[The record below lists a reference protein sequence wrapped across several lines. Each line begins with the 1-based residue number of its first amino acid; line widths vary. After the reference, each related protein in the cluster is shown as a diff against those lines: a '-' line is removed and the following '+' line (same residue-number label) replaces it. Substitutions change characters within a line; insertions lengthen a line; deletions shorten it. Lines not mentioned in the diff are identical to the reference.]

1 MSLYQPLSL
10 INGEWVSASSGATFD
25 VINPATGQVVEK
37 VADLSASDCAKA
49 IDAAESAFPKWAAMT
64 AKERATVLRRWFNLI
79 TEHTDRLAVLI
90 TEEMGKPLAEARGE
104 VAYGASFVDWFAE
117 EGRRIYG
124 DVIKPHMT
132 DKRILVIKQPVG
144 VVAAITPWNFPL
156 AMITRKVSPALAAGC
171 TVVIKP
177 SEDTPLTALAV
188 CELANQAGMP
198 AGVINCVTGMDA
210 PGIGEV
216 LTRDSRV
223 RKVTFTGST
232 RVGKILYRQ
241 CADSVKKLSLELG
254 GNAPFI
260 VFDDGDLDAAV
271 DGAMLCKF
279 RNAGQTC
286 VCANRILVQSGIHDR
301 FVDAFVERVKSMK
314 VADGTTEGSEIG
326 PLINADGKAK
336 VEAHVNDALAK
347 GATAV
352 CGGSAH
358 DAGPLFYSPTVLV
371 GVTKEMRMASE
382 ETFGPV
388 APIYRFDHEDEAVQ
402 LANDTPYGLAAY
414 FYTEDLS
421 RTFRVYEALD
431 YGIIG
436 VNTGIIS
443 TEVAPFGGVKESGLG
458 REGGPHGIEE
468 FLETKYG
475 CIGISNEPRWF

>member
-10 INGEWVSASSGATFD
+10 INGQWVSASSGATFD
-25 VINPATGQVVEK
+25 VVNPATGEVVER
-37 VADLSASDCAKA
+37 VADLSAADCSNA
-49 IDAAESAFPKWAAMT
+49 IDAAEAAFPKWAALT
-64 AKERATVLRRWFNLI
+64 AKERATILRRWFNLI
-79 TEHTDRLAVLI
+79 VEHGEQLAALI
-90 TEEMGKPLAEARGE
+90 TEEMGKPLAESRGE

-124 DVIKPHMT
+124 DVIAPHMA
-132 DKRILVIKQPVG
+132 DKRILAIKQPVG

-188 CELANQAGMP
+188 CELATRAGMP
-198 AGVINCVTGMDA
+198 DGVINCITGLDA
-210 PGIGEV
+210 PAIGQV
-216 LTRDSRV
+216 LTGDSRV

-232 RVGKILYRQ
+232 QVGKILYRQ

-260 VFDDGDLDAAV
+260 VFDDADLDAAV

-301 FVDAFVERVKSMK
+301 FVEAFTARVKAMK
-314 VADGTTEGSEIG
+314 VAEGRAEGSEIG

-336 VEAHVNDALAK
+336 VEAHVEDALAK
-347 GATAV
+347 GAKAI
-352 CGGSAH
+352 CGGFPH
-358 DAGPLFYSPTVLV
+358 EAGPLFYTPTVLV
-371 GVTKEMRMASE
+371 GVTKAMRMASE

-388 APIYRFDHEDEAVQ
+388 APIYQFDHEDEAIA
-402 LANDTPYGLAAY
+402 LANDTQYGLAAY
-414 FYTEDLS
+414 FYTADLS

-475 CIGISNEPRWF
+475 CIGINV

>member
-1 MSLYQPLSL
+1 MMSLYQPLSFV
-10 INGEWVSASSGATFD
+10 NGQWVGATSGAMFE
-25 VINPATGQVVEK
+25 VVNPATGQVVES
-37 VADLSASDCAKA
+37 VADLSAADCVKA
-49 IDAAESAFPKWAAMT
+49 IDAAEAAFPAWAGLT
-64 AKERATVLRRWFNLI
+64 AKERSAILRRWFNLM
-79 TEHTDRLAVLI
+79 TEHTEELAHLI

-104 VAYGASFVDWFAE
+104 VAYGASFIDWFAE

-124 DVIKPHMT
+124 DVIAPHMT
-132 DKRILVIKQPVG
+132 DKRILAIKQPVG

-156 AMITRKVSPALAAGC
+156 AMITRKVSPAIAAGC

-188 CELANQAGMP
+188 CELARQAGIP
-198 AGVINCVTGMDA
+198 DGVINCVTGMDA
-210 PGIGEV
+210 PAIGQV
-216 LTRDSRV
+216 LTGDSRV

-232 RVGKILYRQ
+232 QVGKILYRQ
-241 CADSVKKLSLELG
+241 CADSVKKISLELG

-260 VFDDGDLDAAV
+260 VFDDADLDAAV

-286 VCANRILVQSGIHDR
+286 VCANRIVVQSGIHDR
-301 FVDAFVERVKSMK
+301 FVEAFAKRVKAMK
-314 VADGTTEGSEIG
+314 VADGKTEGSDVG

-336 VEAHVNDALAK
+336 VEAHVEDALSK
-347 GATAV
+347 GATAI
-352 CGGSAH
+352 CGGESH
-358 DAGPLFYSPTVLV
+358 EAGPLFYSPTVLV
-371 GVTKEMRMASE
+371 GVTKDMLMASE

-388 APIYRFDHEDEAVQ
+388 APIYRFDHEAEAIA
-402 LANDTPYGLAAY
+402 LANDTQYGLAAY

-458 REGGPHGIEE
+458 REGGPHGIDE

-475 CIGISNEPRWF
+475 CIGIKL

>member
-1 MSLYQPLSL
+1 MMSLYQPLSFV
-10 INGEWVSASSGATFD
+10 NGQWVGATSGATFE
-25 VINPATGQVVEK
+25 VVNPATGQVVES
-37 VADLSASDCAKA
+37 VADLSAADCVKA
-49 IDAAESAFPKWAAMT
+49 VDAAEAAFPAWAGLT
-64 AKERATVLRRWFNLI
+64 AKERSAILRRWFNLM
-79 TEHTDRLAVLI
+79 TEHTEELAHLI

-104 VAYGASFVDWFAE
+104 VAYGASFIDWFAE

-124 DVIKPHMT
+124 DVIAPHMT
-132 DKRILVIKQPVG
+132 DKRILAIKQPVG

-156 AMITRKVSPALAAGC
+156 AMITRKVSPAIAAGC

-188 CELANQAGMP
+188 CELARQAGIP
-198 AGVINCVTGMDA
+198 DGVINCVTGMDA
-210 PGIGEV
+210 PAIGQV
-216 LTRDSRV
+216 LTGDSRV

-232 RVGKILYRQ
+232 QVGKILYRQ
-241 CADSVKKLSLELG
+241 CADSVKKISLELG

-260 VFDDGDLDAAV
+260 VFDDADPDAAV

-301 FVDAFVERVKSMK
+301 FVEAFTKRVKAMK
-314 VADGTTEGSEIG
+314 VADGKTEGSDVG

-336 VEAHVNDALAK
+336 VEAHVEDALSK
-347 GATAV
+347 GATAI
-352 CGGSAH
+352 CGGESH
-358 DAGPLFYSPTVLV
+358 EAGPLFYSPTVLV
-371 GVTKEMRMASE
+371 GVTKDMLMASE

-388 APIYRFDHEDEAVQ
+388 APIYRFDHEAEAIA
-402 LANDTPYGLAAY
+402 LANDTQYGLAAY

-458 REGGPHGIEE
+458 REGGPHGIDE

-475 CIGISNEPRWF
+475 CIGIKL

>member
-1 MSLYQPLSL
+1 MMSLYQPLSFV
-10 INGEWVSASSGATFD
+10 NGQWVGATSGAMFE
-25 VINPATGQVVEK
+25 VVNPATGQVVES
-37 VADLSASDCAKA
+37 VADLSAADCVKA
-49 IDAAESAFPKWAAMT
+49 IDAAEAAFPAWAGLT
-64 AKERATVLRRWFNLI
+64 AKERSAILRRWFNLM
-79 TEHTDRLAVLI
+79 TEHTEELAHLI

-104 VAYGASFVDWFAE
+104 VAYGASFIDWFAE

-124 DVIKPHMT
+124 DVIAPHMT
-132 DKRILVIKQPVG
+132 DKRILAIKQPVG

-156 AMITRKVSPALAAGC
+156 AMITRKVSPAIAAGC

-188 CELANQAGMP
+188 CELARQAGIP
-198 AGVINCVTGMDA
+198 DGVINCVTGMDA
-210 PGIGEV
+210 PAIGQV
-216 LTRDSRV
+216 LTGDSRV

-232 RVGKILYRQ
+232 QVGKILYRQ
-241 CADSVKKLSLELG
+241 CADSVKKISLELG

-260 VFDDGDLDAAV
+260 VFDDADLDAAV

-301 FVDAFVERVKSMK
+301 FVEAFAKRVKAMK
-314 VADGTTEGSEIG
+314 VADGKTEGSDVG

-336 VEAHVNDALAK
+336 VEAHVEDALSK
-347 GATAV
+347 GATAI
-352 CGGSAH
+352 CGGESH
-358 DAGPLFYSPTVLV
+358 EAGPLFYSPTVLV
-371 GVTKEMRMASE
+371 GVTKDMLMASE

-388 APIYRFDHEDEAVQ
+388 APIYRFDQEAEAIA
-402 LANDTPYGLAAY
+402 LANDTQYGLAAY

-458 REGGPHGIEE
+458 REGGPHGIDE

-475 CIGISNEPRWF
+475 CIGIKL

>member
-1 MSLYQPLSL
+1 MMSLYQPLSFV
-10 INGEWVSASSGATFD
+10 NGQWVGATSGATFE
-25 VINPATGQVVEK
+25 VVNPATGQVVES
-37 VADLSASDCAKA
+37 VADLSAADCVKA
-49 IDAAESAFPKWAAMT
+49 IDAAEAAFPAWAGLT
-64 AKERATVLRRWFNLI
+64 AKERSAILRRWFNI
-79 TEHTDRLAVLI
+79 MTEHTEELAHLI

-104 VAYGASFVDWFAE
+104 VAYGASFIDWFAE

-124 DVIKPHMT
+124 DVIAPHMT
-132 DKRILVIKQPVG
+132 DKRILAIKQPVG

-156 AMITRKVSPALAAGC
+156 AMITRKVSPAIAAGC

-188 CELANQAGMP
+188 CELARQAGIP
-198 AGVINCVTGMDA
+198 DGVINCVTGMDA
-210 PGIGEV
+210 PAIGQV
-216 LTRDSRV
+216 LTGDSRV

-232 RVGKILYRQ
+232 QVGKILYRQ
-241 CADSVKKLSLELG
+241 CADSVKKISLELG

-260 VFDDGDLDAAV
+260 VFDDADLDAAV

-286 VCANRILVQSGIHDR
+286 VCANRILVQRGIHDR
-301 FVDAFVERVKSMK
+301 FVEAFTKRVKAMK
-314 VADGTTEGSEIG
+314 VADGKTEGSDVG

-336 VEAHVNDALAK
+336 VEAHVEDALSK
-347 GATAV
+347 GATAI
-352 CGGSAH
+352 CGGESH
-358 DAGPLFYSPTVLV
+358 EAGPLFYSPTVLV
-371 GVTKEMRMASE
+371 GVTKDMLMASE

-388 APIYRFDHEDEAVQ
+388 APIYRFDQEAEAIA
-402 LANDTPYGLAAY
+402 LANDTQYGLAAY

-458 REGGPHGIEE
+458 REGGPHGIDE

-475 CIGISNEPRWF
+475 CIGIKL

>member
-1 MSLYQPLSL
+1 MDL
-10 INGEWVSASSGATFD
+10 
-25 VINPATGQVVEK
+25 INPANEQLITSLD
-37 VADLSASDCAKA
+37 ADDQAMIQRVYRSAR
-49 IDAAESAFPKWAAMT
+49 AAQPQWAALSLMNRVEILQRFHDLLESN
-64 AKERATVLRRWFNLI
+64 KDE
-79 TEHTDRLAVLI
+79 LALTL

-104 VAYGASFVDWFAE
+104 VGYGASFVDWFAE

-124 DVIKPHMT
+124 DVIAPHMS
-132 DKRILVIKQPVG
+132 DKRILAIKQPVG
-144 VVAAITPWNFPL
+144 VVVAITPWNFPL
-156 AMITRKVSPALAAGC
+156 AMITRKISPALAAGC

-188 CELANQAGMP
+188 CELASQAGMP
-198 AGVINCVTGMDA
+198 AGVINCVTGLDA
-210 PGIGEV
+210 SSIGQA
-216 LTRDSRV
+216 LTGDSRV

-232 RVGKILYRQ
+232 EVGKILYRQ
-241 CADSVKKLSLELG
+241 CAASVKKLSLELG

-260 VFDDGDLDAAV
+260 VFDDADLDAAV

-301 FVDAFVERVKSMK
+301 FVEVFLARVKAMK
-314 VADGTTEGSEIG
+314 VADGKTEGSDIG

-336 VEAHVNDALAK
+336 VEAHVEDALAR
-347 GATAV
+347 GATAL
-352 CGGSAH
+352 CGGTSH

-388 APIYRFDHEDEAVQ
+388 APIYRFDTEEEAVT
-402 LANDTPYGLAAY
+402 LANETPYGLAAY

-475 CIGISNEPRWF
+475 CIGIKL

>member
-10 INGEWVSASSGATFD
+10 INGQWVGASSGAKFG
-25 VINPATGQVVEK
+25 VINPATGQVLEE
-37 VADLSASDCAKA
+37 VADLSAEDCSKA
-49 IDAAESAFPKWAAMT
+49 VDAAEAAFPKWAALT
-64 AKERATVLRRWFNLI
+64 AKERAVILRRWFNLI
-79 TEHTDRLAVLI
+79 NENAEPLAALI

-104 VAYGASFVDWFAE
+104 VGYGASFVDWFAE

-124 DVIKPHMT
+124 DVIAPHMS
-132 DKRILVIKQPVG
+132 DKRILAIKQPVG
-144 VVAAITPWNFPL
+144 VVVAITPWNFPL
-156 AMITRKVSPALAAGC
+156 AMITRKISPALAAGC

-188 CELANQAGMP
+188 CELATQAGMP
-198 AGVINCVTGMDA
+198 AGVINCVTGLDA
-210 PGIGEV
+210 PAIGQA
-216 LTRDSRV
+216 LTGDSRV

-232 RVGKILYRQ
+232 EVGKILYRQ
-241 CADSVKKLSLELG
+241 CAASVKKLSLELG

-260 VFDDGDLDAAV
+260 VFDDADLDAAV

-301 FVDAFVERVKSMK
+301 FVEVFSARVKAMK
-314 VADGTTEGSEIG
+314 VADGKTEGSDIG

-336 VEAHVNDALAK
+336 VEAHVEDALAR
-347 GATAV
+347 GATAL
-352 CGGSAH
+352 CGGTSH

-388 APIYRFDHEDEAVQ
+388 APIYRFDTEEEAVT
-402 LANDTPYGLAAY
+402 LANETPYGLAAY

-475 CIGISNEPRWF
+475 CIGIKL

>member
-1 MSLYQPLSL
+1 MMSLFQRLSFV
-10 INGEWVSASSGATFD
+10 NGQWVRATSGATFE
-25 VINPATGQVVEK
+25 VINPATGRVVES
-37 VADLSASDCAKA
+37 VADLSAADCVKA
-49 IDAAESAFPKWAAMT
+49 IDAAEAAFPAWAGLT
-64 AKERATVLRRWFNLI
+64 VKERSAILRRWFNLI
-79 TEHTDRLAVLI
+79 TEHTEELAHLI
-90 TEEMGKPLAEARGE
+90 TEEMGKPLAEARSE

-124 DVIKPHMT
+124 DVIAPHMT

-156 AMITRKVSPALAAGC
+156 AMITRKISPAIAAGC

-188 CELANQAGMP
+188 CDLARRAGIP
-198 AGVINCVTGMDA
+198 DGVINCVTSMDA
-210 PGIGEV
+210 SAIGQV
-216 LTRDSRV
+216 LTGDSRV

-232 RVGKILYRQ
+232 QVGKILYRQ
-241 CADSVKKLSLELG
+241 CADSVKKISLELG

-260 VFDDGDLDAAV
+260 VFDDADLDAAV

-301 FVDAFVERVKSMK
+301 FVEVFAERVKLMK
-314 VADGTTEGSEIG
+314 VADGKTEGSEVG

-336 VEAHVNDALAK
+336 VEAHIEDALAK
-347 GATAV
+347 GATAI
-352 CGGSAH
+352 CGGEPH
-358 DAGPLFYSPTVLV
+358 KAGPLFYSPTVLV
-371 GVTKEMRMASE
+371 GVTKDMLMASA

-388 APIYRFDHEDEAVQ
+388 APIYRFDHEEEAIA
-402 LANDTPYGLAAY
+402 LANDTQYGLAAY

-458 REGGPHGIEE
+458 REGGPHGIDE

-475 CIGISNEPRWF
+475 CIGIKL

>member
-1 MSLYQPLSL
+1 MMSLYQPLSFV
-10 INGEWVSASSGATFD
+10 NGQWVGATSGAMFE
-25 VINPATGQVVEK
+25 VVNPATGQVVES
-37 VADLSASDCAKA
+37 VADLSAADCVKA
-49 IDAAESAFPKWAAMT
+49 IDAAEAAFPAWAGLT
-64 AKERATVLRRWFNLI
+64 AKERSAILRRWFNLM
-79 TEHTDRLAVLI
+79 TEHTEELAHLI

-104 VAYGASFVDWFAE
+104 VAYGASFIDWFAE

-124 DVIKPHMT
+124 DVIAPHMT
-132 DKRILVIKQPVG
+132 DKRILAIKQPVG

-156 AMITRKVSPALAAGC
+156 AMITRKVSPAIAAGC

-188 CELANQAGMP
+188 CELARQAGIP
-198 AGVINCVTGMDA
+198 DGVINCVTGMDA
-210 PGIGEV
+210 PAIGQV
-216 LTRDSRV
+216 LTGDSRV

-232 RVGKILYRQ
+232 QVGKILYRQ
-241 CADSVKKLSLELG
+241 CADSVKKISLELG

-260 VFDDGDLDAAV
+260 VFDDADLDAAV

-286 VCANRILVQSGIHDR
+286 VCANRILVQGGIHDR
-301 FVDAFVERVKSMK
+301 FVEAFTKRVKAMK
-314 VADGTTEGSEIG
+314 VADGKTEGSDVG

-336 VEAHVNDALAK
+336 VEAHVEDALSK
-347 GATAV
+347 GATAI
-352 CGGSAH
+352 CGGESH
-358 DAGPLFYSPTVLV
+358 EAGPLFYSPTVLV
-371 GVTKEMRMASE
+371 GVTKDMLMASE

-388 APIYRFDHEDEAVQ
+388 APIYRFDQEAEAIA
-402 LANDTPYGLAAY
+402 LANDTQYGLAAY

-458 REGGPHGIEE
+458 REGGPHGIDE

-475 CIGISNEPRWF
+475 CIGIKL

>member
-1 MSLYQPLSL
+1 MALYQPLSF
-10 INGEWVSASSGATFD
+10 INGQWTGSQSGLTFD
-25 VINPATGQVVEK
+25 VLNPANEAVVAQ
-37 VADLSASDCAKA
+37 VADLSAQECTKA
-49 IDAAESAFPKWAAMT
+49 VDSAESAFLSWSKLT
-64 AKERATVLRRWFNLI
+64 AKERAVVLRKWYTLI
-79 TEHTDRLAVLI
+79 IEHTEELAHLI

-117 EGRRIYG
+117 EGRRTYG
-124 DVIKPHMT
+124 DVIPPHMA
-132 DKRILVIKQPVG
+132 DKRILATKQPVG

-188 CELANQAGMP
+188 VHLAHQAGMP
-198 AGVINCVTGMDA
+198 DGVLNCVVGMDA
-210 PGIGEV
+210 AGIGKS
-216 LTRDSRV
+216 LTGDPRV
-223 RKVTFTGST
+223 KKVTFTGST
-232 RVGKILYRQ
+232 QVGKLLYRQ
-241 CADSVKKLSLELG
+241 CADSVKKISLELG

-260 VFDDGDLDAAV
+260 VFDDADLEAAV
-271 DGAMLCKF
+271 EGAMLCKF

-286 VCANRILVQSGIHDR
+286 VCANRILVQNGIHDR
-301 FVDAFVERVKSMK
+301 FVEAFVERVQSMT
-314 VADGTTEGSEIG
+314 VADGTMEGSEIG
-326 PLINADGKAK
+326 PLINPAGKAK
-336 VEAHVNDALAK
+336 VEMHVNDALLK
-347 GATAV
+347 GAKV
-352 CGGSAH
+352 ICGGAEHS
-358 DAGPLFYSPTVLV
+358 AGPLFYCPTVLV
-371 GVTKEMRMASE
+371 SVTKDMMMASE

-388 APIYRFDHEDEAVQ
+388 APIYRFEREEEAIS

-458 REGGPHGIEE
+458 REGGPHGIDE
-468 FLETKYG
+468 FLETKYC
-475 CIGISNEPRWF
+475 CIGIKL

>member
-25 VINPATGQVVEK
+25 VINPASGQVVES
-37 VADLSASDCAKA
+37 VADLSAEDCAKA
-49 IDAAESAFPKWAAMT
+49 IDAAEAAFPKWAALT
-64 AKERATVLRRWFNLI
+64 AKERAIILRKWFNLI
-79 TEHTDRLAVLI
+79 TEHTDMLAALI
-90 TEEMGKPLAEARGE
+90 TEEMGKPLAEAHGE

-124 DVIKPHMT
+124 DVINPHMT
-132 DKRILVIKQPVG
+132 DKRILAIKQPVG

-210 PGIGEV
+210 PGIGAV
-216 LTRDSRV
+216 LTGDSRV

-232 RVGKILYRQ
+232 QVGKILYRQ

-260 VFDDGDLDAAV
+260 VFDDADLDAAV

-286 VCANRILVQSGIHDR
+286 VCANRILLQSGIHDR

-314 VADGTTEGSEIG
+314 VADDF
-326 PLINADGKAK
+326 P
-336 VEAHVNDALAK
+336 
-347 GATAV
+347 
-352 CGGSAH
+352 
-358 DAGPLFYSPTVLV
+358 
-371 GVTKEMRMASE
+371 
-382 ETFGPV
+382 
-388 APIYRFDHEDEAVQ
+388 
-402 LANDTPYGLAAY
+402 AAAMSMSLLRH
-414 FYTEDLS
+414 F
-421 RTFRVYEALD
+421 
-431 YGIIG
+431 
-436 VNTGIIS
+436 
-443 TEVAPFGGVKESGLG
+443 
-458 REGGPHGIEE
+458 H
-468 FLETKYG
+468 
-475 CIGISNEPRWF
+475 

>member
-1 MSLYQPLSL
+1 MMSLYQPLSFV
-10 INGEWVSASSGATFD
+10 NGQWVGATSGATFE
-25 VINPATGQVVEK
+25 VVNPATGQVVES
-37 VADLSASDCAKA
+37 VADLSAADCVKA
-49 IDAAESAFPKWAAMT
+49 IDAAEAAFPAWAGLT
-64 AKERATVLRRWFNLI
+64 AKERSAILRRWFNLM
-79 TEHTDRLAVLI
+79 TEQTEELAHLI

-104 VAYGASFVDWFAE
+104 VAYGASFIDWFAE

-124 DVIKPHMT
+124 DVIAPHMT
-132 DKRILVIKQPVG
+132 DKRILAIQQPVG

-156 AMITRKVSPALAAGC
+156 AMITRKVSPAIAAGC

-188 CELANQAGMP
+188 CELARQAGIP
-198 AGVINCVTGMDA
+198 DGVINCVTGMDVPA
-210 PGIGEV
+210 IGQV
-216 LTRDSRV
+216 LTGDSRV

-232 RVGKILYRQ
+232 QVGKILYRQ
-241 CADSVKKLSLELG
+241 CADSVKKISLELG

-260 VFDDGDLDAAV
+260 VFDDADPDAAV

-301 FVDAFVERVKSMK
+301 FVEAFTKRVKAMK
-314 VADGTTEGSEIG
+314 VADGKTEGSDVG

-336 VEAHVNDALAK
+336 VEAHVEDALSK
-347 GATAV
+347 GATAI
-352 CGGSAH
+352 CGGESH
-358 DAGPLFYSPTVLV
+358 EAGPLFYSPTVLV
-371 GVTKEMRMASE
+371 GVTKDMLMASE

-388 APIYRFDHEDEAVQ
+388 APIYRFDHEAEAIA
-402 LANDTPYGLAAY
+402 LANDTQYGLAAY

-458 REGGPHGIEE
+458 REGGPHGIDE

-475 CIGISNEPRWF
+475 CIGIKL

>member
-25 VINPATGQVVEK
+25 VINPASGQVVES
-37 VADLSASDCAKA
+37 VADLSAEDCAKA
-49 IDAAESAFPKWAAMT
+49 IDAAEAAFPKWAALT
-64 AKERATVLRRWFNLI
+64 AKDRAIILRKWFNLI
-79 TEHTDRLAVLI
+79 TEHTEMLAALI

-124 DVIKPHMT
+124 DVINPHMT
-132 DKRILVIKQPVG
+132 DKRILAIKQPVG

-210 PGIGEV
+210 PGIGAV
-216 LTRDSRV
+216 LTGDSRV

-232 RVGKILYRQ
+232 QVGKILYRQ
-241 CADSVKKLSLELG
+241 CANSVKKLSLELG

-260 VFDDGDLDAAV
+260 VFDDADLDAAV

-314 VADGTTEGSEIG
+314 VADGKTEGSEIG

-336 VEAHVNDALAK
+336 VEAHVDDALAK

-388 APIYRFDHEDEAVQ
+388 APIYRFDHEAEAVQ

-475 CIGISNEPRWF
+475 CIGIKV

>member
-1 MSLYQPLSL
+1 MSLYQPLSFV
-10 INGEWVSASSGATFD
+10 NGQWVGATSGATFE
-25 VINPATGQVVEK
+25 VVNPATGQVVES
-37 VADLSASDCAKA
+37 VADLSAADCVKA
-49 IDAAESAFPKWAAMT
+49 IDAAEAAFPAWAGLT
-64 AKERATVLRRWFNLI
+64 AKERSAILRRWFNI
-79 TEHTDRLAVLI
+79 MTEHTEELAHLI

-104 VAYGASFVDWFAE
+104 VAYGASFIDWFAE

-124 DVIKPHMT
+124 DVIAPHMT
-132 DKRILVIKQPVG
+132 DKRILAIKQPVG
-144 VVAAITPWNFPL
+144 VVVAITPWNFPL
-156 AMITRKVSPALAAGC
+156 AMITRKVSPAIAAGC

-188 CELANQAGMP
+188 CELARQAGIP
-198 AGVINCVTGMDA
+198 DGVINCVTGMDA
-210 PGIGEV
+210 PAIGQV
-216 LTRDSRV
+216 LTGDSRV

-232 RVGKILYRQ
+232 QVGKILYRQ
-241 CADSVKKLSLELG
+241 CADSVKKISLELG

-260 VFDDGDLDAAV
+260 VFDDADLDAAV

-301 FVDAFVERVKSMK
+301 FVEAFTKRVKAMK
-314 VADGTTEGSEIG
+314 VADGKTEGSDVG

-336 VEAHVNDALAK
+336 VEAHVEDALSK
-347 GATAV
+347 GATAI
-352 CGGSAH
+352 CGGESH
-358 DAGPLFYSPTVLV
+358 EAGPLFYSPTVLV
-371 GVTKEMRMASE
+371 GVTKDMLMASE

-388 APIYRFDHEDEAVQ
+388 APIYRFDQEAEAIA
-402 LANDTPYGLAAY
+402 LANDTQYGLAAY

-458 REGGPHGIEE
+458 REGGPHGIDE

-475 CIGISNEPRWF
+475 CIGIKL

>member
-10 INGEWVSASSGATFD
+10 INGEWVSASSGETFD
-25 VINPATGQVVEK
+25 VINPASGKVIET
-37 VADLSASDCAKA
+37 VADLSAGDCAKA
-49 IDAAESAFPKWAAMT
+49 IDAAEAAFPAWAALT
-64 AKERATVLRRWFNLI
+64 AKERATILRQWFNLI
-79 TEHTDRLAVLI
+79 TEHTDMLAALI

-124 DVIKPHMT
+124 DVINPHMA
-132 DKRILVIKQPVG
+132 DKRILAIKQPVG

-210 PGIGEV
+210 SGIGEV
-216 LTRDSRV
+216 LTGDSRV

-232 RVGKILYRQ
+232 QVGKILYRQ
-241 CADSVKKLSLELG
+241 CADNVKKLSLELG

-260 VFDDGDLDAAV
+260 VFDDADLDAAV

-314 VADGTTEGSEIG
+314 VADGKTEGSEIG

-336 VEAHVNDALAK
+336 VEAHVDDALAK

-388 APIYRFDHEDEAVQ
+388 APIYRFDHEAEAVQ

-475 CIGISNEPRWF
+475 CIGIKV

>member
-1 MSLYQPLSL
+1 MMSLYQPLSFV
-10 INGEWVSASSGATFD
+10 NGQWVGATSGAMFE
-25 VINPATGQVVEK
+25 VVNPATGQVVES
-37 VADLSASDCAKA
+37 VADLSAADCVKA
-49 IDAAESAFPKWAAMT
+49 IDAAEAAFPAWAGLT
-64 AKERATVLRRWFNLI
+64 AKERSAILRRWFNLM
-79 TEHTDRLAVLI
+79 TEHTEELAHLI

-104 VAYGASFVDWFAE
+104 VAYGASFIDWFAE

-124 DVIKPHMT
+124 DVIAPHMT
-132 DKRILVIKQPVG
+132 DKRILAIKQPVG

-156 AMITRKVSPALAAGC
+156 AMITRKVSPAIAAGC

-188 CELANQAGMP
+188 CELARQAGIP
-198 AGVINCVTGMDA
+198 DGVINCVTGMDA
-210 PGIGEV
+210 PAIGQV
-216 LTRDSRV
+216 LTGDSRV

-232 RVGKILYRQ
+232 QVGKILYRQ
-241 CADSVKKLSLELG
+241 CADSVKKISLELG

-260 VFDDGDLDAAV
+260 VFDDADLDAAV

-286 VCANRILVQSGIHDR
+286 VCANRIVVQSGIHDR
-301 FVDAFVERVKSMK
+301 FVEAFAKRVKAMK
-314 VADGTTEGSEIG
+314 VADGKTEGSDVG

-336 VEAHVNDALAK
+336 VEAHVEDALSK
-347 GATAV
+347 GATAI
-352 CGGSAH
+352 CGGESH
-358 DAGPLFYSPTVLV
+358 EAGPLFYSPTVLV
-371 GVTKEMRMASE
+371 GVTKDMLMASE

-388 APIYRFDHEDEAVQ
+388 APIYRFDQEAEAIA
-402 LANDTPYGLAAY
+402 LANDTQYGLAAY

-458 REGGPHGIEE
+458 REGGPHGIDE

-475 CIGISNEPRWF
+475 CIGIKL

>member
-1 MSLYQPLSL
+1 MMSLYQPLSFV
-10 INGEWVSASSGATFD
+10 NGQWVGANSGATFE
-25 VINPATGQVVEK
+25 VVNPATGQVVES
-37 VADLSASDCAKA
+37 VADLSAADCVKA
-49 IDAAESAFPKWAAMT
+49 IDAAEAAFPAWAALT
-64 AKERATVLRRWFNLI
+64 AKERSAILRRWFNLI
-79 TEHTDRLAVLI
+79 TEHTEELAHLI

-124 DVIKPHMT
+124 DVIAPHMT
-132 DKRILVIKQPVG
+132 DKRILAIKQPVG

-156 AMITRKVSPALAAGC
+156 AMITRKVSPAIAAGC

-188 CELANQAGMP
+188 CELARRAGIP
-198 AGVINCVTGMDA
+198 DGVINCVTGMNA
-210 PGIGEV
+210 PAIGQV
-216 LTRDSRV
+216 LTGDSRV

-232 RVGKILYRQ
+232 QVGKILYRQ
-241 CADSVKKLSLELG
+241 CADSVKKISLELG

-260 VFDDGDLDAAV
+260 VFDDADLDAAI

-301 FVDAFVERVKSMK
+301 FVDVFAERVKAMK
-314 VADGTTEGSEIG
+314 VADGKTEGSEVG

-336 VEAHVNDALAK
+336 VEAHVEDALSK
-347 GATAV
+347 GATAI
-352 CGGSAH
+352 CGGESH
-358 DAGPLFYSPTVLV
+358 EAGPLFYSPTVLV
-371 GVTKEMRMASE
+371 GVTKDMLMASE

-388 APIYRFDHEDEAVQ
+388 APIYRFDHEEEAIA
-402 LANDTPYGLAAY
+402 LANDTQYGLAAY

-458 REGGPHGIEE
+458 REGGPHGIDE

-475 CIGISNEPRWF
+475 CIGIKL